1 MALENSKTLHPT
13 HESGLDQSN
22 TEKRLRN
29 SSNQFMQLADK
40 LLGAM
45 KSEEDEIQHALGEA
59 KNYNLVSQ
67 SVKTLP
73 KVGKT
78 VGGIPRQPT
87 KFGKLVGVDES
98 DPVGDR

>member
-1 MALENSKTLHPT
+1 METSSGMHLEK
-13 HESGLDQSN
+13 QS
-22 TEKRLRN
+22 EKRLRN

-45 KSEEDEIQHALGEA
+45 SKEEDEIQYALGEA

-73 KVGKT
+73 KAGRNF
-78 VGGIPRQPT
+78 GGPR
-87 KFGKLVGVDES
+87 
-98 DPVGDR
+98 